1 MKLPIERIGGKIR
14 SLRKKQAQTLE
25 DLSQSTGL
33 SKGLL
38 SQVER
43 GISQPSL
50 ETLWKITKALDTS
63 IVHFFEDVA
72 HTQVH
77 LVRKEDRSQILFPGT
92 TGTCYVLGHTD
103 NSRLRM
109 LEIVLKPG
117 EKMKDQF
124 LNREGEQCLVVTRGE
139 LTLSVGEEE
148 YDLHEGDS
156 LFFDSTLAHTASND
170 GNDTVTYIWSVTP
183 SKFS

>member
-63 IVHFFEDVA
+63 IVHFFEDVS
-72 HTQVH
+72 HSQVH
-77 LVRKEDRSQILFPGT
+77 VVKRDERSKIVFPSIS
-92 TGTCYVLGHTD
+92 GTCYVLGHTD
-103 NSRLRM
+103 HTRLRM
-109 LEIVLKPG
+109 LEIILQPG
-117 EKMKDQF
+117 ETMRDEF
-124 LNREGEQCLVVTRGE
+124 PGREGEQCLVVTMGE
-139 LTLSVGEEE
+139 LFFQVGEDE
-148 YDLHEGDS
+148 YTLQAGDS
-156 LFFDSTLAHTASND
+156 VFFDSSLSHCSMNKTEEPAS
-170 GNDTVTYIWSVTP
+170 YIWSVTP
-183 SKFS
+183 TKFS

>member
-72 HTQVH
+72 HTQIHV
-77 LVRKEDRSQILFPGT
+77 VRKEERNQILFPGT

-103 NSRLRM
+103 NTRLRM
-109 LEIVLKPG
+109 LEVVLNPG
-117 EKMKDQF
+117 ETMKDHF
-124 LNREGEQCLVVTRGE
+124 LDREGEQCLVVTRGE
-139 LTLSVGEEE
+139 LSFRIGEEE
-148 YDLHEGDS
+148 FVLQEGDS
-156 LFFDSTLAHTASND
+156 LFFDSTLAHSAINKTD
-170 GNDTVTYIWSVTP
+170 RPVTYIWSVTP
-183 SKFS
+183 SKYS

>member
-50 ETLWKITKALDTS
+50 ETLWKITRALDTS

-77 LVRKEDRSQILFPGT
+77 VVRKEEKNQIIFPGS

-103 NSRLRM
+103 SSRLRM
-109 LEIVLKPG
+109 LEIVLQPG
-117 EKMKDQF
+117 ETMRDQF
-124 LNREGEQCLVVTRGE
+124 LDREGEQCLVVSRGE
-139 LTLSVGEEE
+139 IAIAVGEEE
-148 YDLHEGDS
+148 FILSEGDS
-156 LFFDSTLAHTASND
+156 LIFDSTLSHEAINQGSVPAA
-170 GNDTVTYIWSVTP
+170 YIWSVNP